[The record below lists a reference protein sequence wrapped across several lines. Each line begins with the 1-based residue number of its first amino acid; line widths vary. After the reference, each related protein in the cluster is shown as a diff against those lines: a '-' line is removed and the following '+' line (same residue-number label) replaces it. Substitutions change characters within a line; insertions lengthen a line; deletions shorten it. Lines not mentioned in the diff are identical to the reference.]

1 MKIDISTR
9 KILTP
14 FFLILAL
21 HGAQASAEP
30 ERELQLKSVERDG
43 ENHIKMR
50 FSAFE
55 KDSEKKYPITTLD
68 KNSFQIFLNGNRL
81 QNPNLSLTTF
91 DTTRRWNNRAVVW
104 IYDATGVKSIKG
116 LTRELRTLTAQE
128 FPQFQADYLAIFGV
142 AAGKTIERV
151 LLDPIRQ
158 ENITALQ
165 RQLSADPSGTN
176 PNLISR
182 DPSVCIAAQKFSQWS
197 KQGLKTT
204 DQKHLILMGGSGLLS
219 AAEKLKIDECTQ
231 QLIQQN
237 VSVQQIVFSRMEN
250 FSKRTWLD
258 HPEVAKAG
266 SNFRVVDLPGASRA
280 IQTLRTSLDHE
291 YVLTAQLP
299 ENSASLAYQL
309 TLHAKYHGATFR
321 SESVVISQS
330 PAQRSTSVPPVQ
342 IKNVLQPPQRLIP
355 LTRQSAL
362 AFDAWLEW
370 LATSF
375 LIGIAV
381 TIRHMNRL
389 NSGITQVPENELGG
403 DVSQGPLLVVLNGR
417 DRGREYR
424 IRQNSTL
431 LGKGWGCDVRL
442 QSLNVKRKHGRLE
455 IQGDK
460 AVLQDLS
467 EGELFVNGRPIRSV
481 RVIGHGSVIRLG
493 DLQLLFQ
500 CGES

>member
-1 MKIDISTR
+1 MKKNILKKKIITPLVLIFGST
-9 KILTP
+9 
-14 FFLILAL
+14 
-21 HGAQASAEP
+21 GAHASAEL

-43 ENHIKMR
+43 ENHIKIR

-55 KDSEKKYPITTLD
+55 KDLEKKYPITTLD
-68 KNSFQIFLNGNRL
+68 KNSFQIFLNGNQL

-104 IYDATGVKSIKG
+104 IYDATSVKSIKG

-128 FPQFQADYLAIFGV
+128 FPQFQADYLSVLGV
-142 AAGKTIERV
+142 AGGKTIERV
-151 LLDPIRQ
+151 LLDPIQQ
-158 ENITALQ
+158 ENIIALQ
-165 RQLSADPSGTN
+165 KRLGADPSGIN
-176 PNLISR
+176 PDHVSR
-182 DPSVCIAAQKFSQWS
+182 EPAVCIAAKKFLQWS
-197 KQGLKTT
+197 KQGLKAA
-204 DQKHLILMGGSGLLS
+204 DQKHLILMGGSDLPT
-219 AAEKLKIDECTQ
+219 AAEKLKIDDCTQ
-231 QLIQQN
+231 QLIQQK
-237 VSVQQIVFSRMEN
+237 VSVQQIVFSRVDN
-250 FSKRTWLD
+250 FSKRRWLD
-258 HPEVAKAG
+258 HPDILKAG

-299 ENSASLAYQL
+299 ENSPSLAYQM
-309 TLHAKYHGATFR
+309 TLRATYHGATFR

-330 PAQRSTSVPPVQ
+330 SAERATSVPAAQVKSM
-342 IKNVLQPPQRLIP
+342 IQPPQRLIP
-355 LTRQSAL
+355 LTGQSAL

-381 TIRHMNRL
+381 TMRHMSRL

-431 LGKGWGCDVRL
+431 LGRGWGCDVRL
-442 QSLNVKRKHGRLE
+442 QPLNVKRKHGRLE
-455 IQGDK
+455 ILGDK

-467 EGELFVNGRPIRSV
+467 DGDLFVNGRQIRSV